1 MNLHPRF
8 HQPMTPEL
16 LEELSA
22 YRDVYD
28 AEVKRVALVLAS
40 WPVTGLVIK
49 RVKKVRRLKSVAR

>member
-1 MNLHPRF
+1 
-8 HQPMTPEL
+8 MTPEL
-16 LEELSA
+16 LDELSA
-22 YRDVYD
+22 YRDIYD